1 MYTVSNGPAQLPFFP
16 LSTGWGRCSCSFF
29 PSSIA
34 NVWITIGYSYFFNV
48 MIIFKV
54 FVVMIAHSLVS
65 GKTWSVSVRLGA
77 RWAFVLLYYWF
88 SSAVMLY
95 KITMP
100 AKDLF
105 TLGAWPSFFF
115 MNILAVSLYHL
126 SRRKHFTTLRTRI
139 LPSFVHVKVV
149 SFCITFLRKT
159 FIASRVFAWNAG
171 GRPFFRHLRQYRR
184 CYHASEM
191 RFIYMPCSRDIR
203 TWRFL
208 KPWWAQKYGDK
219 MMMWG
224 WFSFIIISAIIL
236 L

>member
-1 MYTVSNGPAQLPFFP
+1 
-16 LSTGWGRCSCSFF
+16 
-29 PSSIA
+29 
-34 NVWITIGYSYFFNV
+34 
-48 MIIFKV
+48 
-54 FVVMIAHSLVS
+54 MIAHSLVS

-139 LPSFVHVKVV
+139 FASFVHVKVV

-159 FIASRVFAWNAG
+159 FVASGIFAWNSG
-171 GRPFFRHLRQYRR
+171 GRSFFRHGRPYRW
-184 CYHASEM
+184 CYHATETGY
-191 RFIYMPCSRDIR
+191 IHMPCCRDIR
-203 TWRFL
+203 TWSFL
-208 KPWWAQKYGDK
+208 KPWAQKHDVDK
-219 MMMWG
+219 MLCVL
-224 WFSFIIISAIIL
+224 FFFLLLFIINNNNNNTPFFNINKYCIL
-236 L
+236 I